1 MNDTSLQMY
10 QLSSLIEVINSL
22 NDVASTTT
30 MSVRDNII
38 NHTDKLTWTIDFD
51 HCLLVDLNNSI
62 NTTWIAGTSE
72 TFNPVETDFF
82 TNVGLLDFNQN
93 KNIYIDDDLFYLG
106 YKYIGKFEGQN
117 ILIVFLQ
124 SRIKFSEQA
133 LIIIELYGS
142 AIRSLLEAKDNRTK
156 QLALEYEKIELERVS
171 ELKSTFLS
179 NMSHEI
185 RTPMNGIY
193 GTLQLLRSST
203 ESKNNLRLVESAI
216 LSTECLLRVIND
228 ILDFSIIE
236 SDSLVIE
243 KVEFNIHNL
252 VDSVKSDFSNETL
265 ESNINFSCHIDDNVP
280 VIWLGDTLRIKQII
294 SNILSN
300 AFKFTEQGKI
310 ELHISCNSIGSAKEQ
325 ELSIQVSDTG
335 IGMSRDTVKNLF
347 ERFEQGDNSK
357 SRKFGG
363 TGLGMPISASLVE
376 LMNGAIH
383 IDSEVGRGTD
393 ISVMIPLETID
404 TAMAKILP
412 EVDDLDLSNK
422 TVMIVEDDMVN
433 RMILKKML
441 KQTKATIIEA
451 IDGKEAISQYENLTP
466 DLILMDIQM
475 PNMDGMEAC
484 QIIRE
489 SGYSKPII
497 ACTANVMKQEVES
510 YLNSGFDDCVSK
522 PIEMST
528 LHGSIFKLLSE

>member
-82 TNVGLLDFNQN
+82 TNVDLLDFNQN
-93 KNIYIDDDLFYLG
+93 KHIYIDDDLFYLG